1 MLTDKDLEPFYKVVE
16 DYLAEVESV
25 YKSKLEDRKATGN
38 LINSISTKYVLNGN
52 EVICTIELEHYYYWV
67 EHGRKPTSK
76 GKHCPIEP
84 IIRWVRAKGIVPR
97 ESNSKLPMETQ
108 LKQFAYAIR
117 AKMDTAVKKDG
128 QVVEKVFEGGKYLQS
143 TLDEVNKKYEPLM
156 QEALTQCVMEYII
169 NYYEIL
175 P

>member
-38 LINSISTKYVLNGN
+38 LIKSISTKYVLNGN
-52 EVICTIELEHYYYWV
+52 EVICTIELEHYYYWL

-84 IIRWVRAKGIVPR
+84 IITWVKAKGIIPQER
-97 ESNSKLPMETQ
+97 NGKLPTETQ
-108 LKQFAYAIR
+108 LAYAIR
-117 AKMDTAVKKDG
+117 AKIDREG
-128 QVVEKVFEGGKYLQS
+128 YEGGNYLQA
-143 TLDEVNKKYEPLM
+143 TLDELNSKYEPLM
-156 QEALTQCVMEYII
+156 QEALTQCVIEYII

>member
-25 YKSKLEDRKATGN
+25 YKGKLEDRKATGN
-38 LINSISTKYVLNGN
+38 LINSISTKYVLNGD

-84 IIRWVRAKGIVPR
+84 IITWVKAKGIVPR
-97 ESNSKLPMETQ
+97 ETNGKLPTETQ
-108 LKQFAYAIR
+108 LAYAIR
-117 AKMDTAVKKDG
+117 TKIDREG
-128 QVVEKVFEGGKYLQS
+128 YEGGNYLQA

>member
-25 YKSKLEDRKATGN
+25 YKGKLEDRKATGN

-84 IIRWVRAKGIVPR
+84 IITWVKAKGIIPQER
-97 ESNSKLPMETQ
+97 NGKLPTETQ
-108 LKQFAYAIR
+108 LAYAIR
-117 AKMDTAVKKDG
+117 TKIDREG
-128 QVVEKVFEGGKYLQS
+128 YEGGNYLQA
-143 TLDEVNKKYEPLM
+143 TLDEVNNKYEPLM
-156 QEALTQCVMEYII
+156 QEALTQCVVEHII

>member
-25 YKSKLEDRKATGN
+25 YKGKLEDRKATGN

-52 EVICTIELEHYYYWV
+52 EVICTIELEHYYYWL
-67 EHGRKPTSK
+67 EHGRKPTAE

-84 IIRWVRAKGIVPR
+84 IITWVKAKGIIPQER
-97 ESNSKLPMETQ
+97 NGKLPTETQ
-108 LKQFAYAIR
+108 LAYAIR
-117 AKMDTAVKKDG
+117 TKIDREG
-128 QVVEKVFEGGKYLQS
+128 YEGGNYLQA

-156 QEALTQCVMEYII
+156 QEALTQCVVEYII

>member
-25 YKSKLEDRKATGN
+25 YKGKLQDRKATGN
-38 LINSISTKYVLNGN
+38 LINSISTKYTLNGN
-52 EVICTIELEHYYYWV
+52 EVICTIELEHYYYWL
-67 EHGRKPTSK
+67 EHGRKHTAE

-84 IIRWVRAKGIVPR
+84 IITWVKAKGIVPR
-97 ESNSKLPMETQ
+97 ETNGKLPTETQ
-108 LKQFAYAIR
+108 LAYAIR
-117 AKMDTAVKKDG
+117 TKIDREG
-128 QVVEKVFEGGKYLQS
+128 YEGGNYLQA

>member
-25 YKSKLEDRKATGN
+25 YKGKLEDRKATGN
-38 LINSISTKYVLNGN
+38 LINSISTRYVLNGN
-52 EVICTIELEHYYYWV
+52 ELTCTIELEHYYYWL
-67 EHGRKPTSK
+67 EHGRKPTSN

-84 IIRWVRAKGIVPR
+84 IITWVKAKGIIPQER
-97 ESNSKLPMETQ
+97 NGKLPTETQ
-108 LKQFAYAIR
+108 LAYAIR
-117 AKMDTAVKKDG
+117 TKIDREG
-128 QVVEKVFEGGKYLQS
+128 YEGGNYLQA

>member
-25 YKSKLEDRKATGN
+25 YKGKLEDRKATGN

-84 IIRWVRAKGIVPR
+84 IITWVKAKGIIPQER
-97 ESNSKLPMETQ
+97 NGKLPSETQ
-108 LKQFAYAIR
+108 LAYAIR
-117 AKMDTAVKKDG
+117 AKIDREGYK
-128 QVVEKVFEGGKYLQS
+128 GGKYLQS

-175 P
+175 PW

>member
-1 MLTDKDLEPFYKVVE
+1 MALDEKDLKPFIDVVE

-25 YKSKLEDRKATGN
+25 YKGKLEDRKATGN
-38 LINSISTKYVLNGN
+38 LINSISTKYTLNGN
-52 EVICTIELEHYYYWV
+52 EVICTIELEHYYYWL
-67 EHGRKPTSK
+67 EHGRKPTSE

-84 IIRWVRAKGIVPR
+84 IITWIKAKGIVPEER
-97 ESNSKLPMETQ
+97 KGFLPTETQ
-108 LKQFAYAIR
+108 LAYAIR
-117 AKMDTAVKKDG
+117 TKIDREG
-128 QVVEKVFEGGKYLQS
+128 YEGGKYLQS

>member
-16 DYLAEVESV
+16 DYLAEVESI

-38 LINSISTKYVLNGN
+38 LINSISTKYVFNGN
-52 EVICTIELEHYYYWV
+52 EMTCTIELEHYYYWL

-84 IIRWVRAKGIVPR
+84 IITWIKAKGIVPEER
-97 ESNSKLPMETQ
+97 NGKLPTETQ
-108 LKQFAYAIR
+108 LAYAIR
-117 AKMDTAVKKDG
+117 HKMDTAEKDG
-128 QVVEKVFEGGKYLQS
+128 QVVEKVFEGGHYLQA

-156 QEALTQCVMEYII
+156 QDALTQCVVEHII

>member
-25 YKSKLEDRKATGN
+25 YKGKLEDRKATGN

-52 EVICTIELEHYYYWV
+52 EVICTIELEHYYYWL
-67 EHGRKPTSK
+67 EHGRKPTAE

-84 IIRWVRAKGIVPR
+84 IITWVKAKGIIPQER
-97 ESNSKLPMETQ
+97 NGKLPTETQ
-108 LKQFAYAIR
+108 LAYAIR
-117 AKMDTAVKKDG
+117 TKIDREG
-128 QVVEKVFEGGKYLQS
+128 YEGGNYLQA

-156 QEALTQCVMEYII
+156 QEALTQCVVEYII

-175 P
+175 PY

>member
-25 YKSKLEDRKATGN
+25 YKGKLEDRKATGN

-52 EVICTIELEHYYYWV
+52 EVICTIELEHYYYWL

-84 IIRWVRAKGIVPR
+84 IITWVKAKGIIPQER
-97 ESNSKLPMETQ
+97 NGKLPTETQ
-108 LKQFAYAIR
+108 LAYAIR
-117 AKMDTAVKKDG
+117 TKIDR
-128 QVVEKVFEGGKYLQS
+128 EGYKGGNYLQA
-143 TLDEVNKKYEPLM
+143 TLDELNSKYEPLM

>member
-25 YKSKLEDRKATGN
+25 YKGKLEDRKATGN

-52 EVICTIELEHYYYWV
+52 EVICTIELEHYYYWI

-84 IIRWVRAKGIVPR
+84 IITWIKAKGIVPEER
-97 ESNSKLPMETQ
+97 KGFLPTEAQ
-108 LKQFAYAIR
+108 LPFLIR
-117 AKMDTAVKKDG
+117 AKIDREGYD
-128 QVVEKVFEGGKYLQS
+128 GGKYLQS

-156 QEALTQCVMEYII
+156 QEALTQCIMEYII

>member
-16 DYLAEVESV
+16 DYLADVESV

-52 EVICTIELEHYYYWV
+52 ELTCTIELEHYFYWL
-67 EHGRKPTSK
+67 EHGRKPTSE

-84 IIRWVRAKGIVPR
+84 IITWVKAKGIIPQER
-97 ESNSKLPMETQ
+97 NGKLPTETQ
-108 LKQFAYAIR
+108 LAYAIR
-117 AKMDTAVKKDG
+117 TKIDREG
-128 QVVEKVFEGGKYLQS
+128 YEGGNYLQA
-143 TLDEVNKKYEPLM
+143 TLDELNSKYEPLM
-156 QEALTQCVMEYII
+156 QEALNQCVVEYII
-169 NYYEIL
+169 NYYQIL

>member
-25 YKSKLEDRKATGN
+25 YKGKLEDRKATGN

-52 EVICTIELEHYYYWV
+52 EVICTIELEHYYYWI

-84 IIRWVRAKGIVPR
+84 IITWVKAKGIVPR
-97 ESNSKLPMETQ
+97 ETNGKLPTETQ
-108 LKQFAYAIR
+108 LAYAIR
-117 AKMDTAVKKDG
+117 TKIDREG
-128 QVVEKVFEGGKYLQS
+128 YEGGHYLQA

>member
-25 YKSKLEDRKATGN
+25 YKGKLEDRKATGN

-52 EVICTIELEHYYYWV
+52 EVICTIELEHYYYWL
-67 EHGRKPTSK
+67 EHGRKHTAE

-84 IIRWVRAKGIVPR
+84 IITWVKAKGIVPR
-97 ESNSKLPMETQ
+97 ETNGKLPMETQ
-108 LKQFAYAIR
+108 LTKFAYAIR
-117 AKMDTAVKKDG
+117 GKLDKEDYK
-128 QVVEKVFEGGKYLQS
+128 GGHYLQA

>member
-25 YKSKLEDRKATGN
+25 YKGKLEDRKATGN

-84 IIRWVRAKGIVPR
+84 IITWVKAKGIIPQER
-97 ESNSKLPMETQ
+97 NGKLPTETQ
-108 LKQFAYAIR
+108 LAYAIR
-117 AKMDTAVKKDG
+117 TKIDREG
-128 QVVEKVFEGGKYLQS
+128 YEGGNYLQA

-156 QEALTQCVMEYII
+156 QEALTQCVVEHII

>member
-16 DYLAEVESV
+16 DYLSEVESV
-25 YKSKLEDRKATGN
+25 YKGKLEDRKATGN

-52 EVICTIELEHYYYWV
+52 ELTCTIELEHYYYWV

-84 IIRWVRAKGIVPR
+84 IITWVKAKGIIPQER
-97 ESNSKLPMETQ
+97 NGKLPTETQ
-108 LKQFAYAIR
+108 LAYAIR
-117 AKMDTAVKKDG
+117 TKIDREG
-128 QVVEKVFEGGKYLQS
+128 YEGGKYLQS